1 MRPERK
7 APDNI
12 ADLRSKEEDIEASMR
27 PERKAPDNLD
37 TGDLARFHNG
47 GFNEAGAKSPG

>member
-1 MRPERK
+1 MLARSLSRKINASMRPERK

-12 ADLRSKEEDIEASMR
+12 AINGHRFAFMR
-27 PERKAPDNLD
+27 
-37 TGDLARFHNG
+37 